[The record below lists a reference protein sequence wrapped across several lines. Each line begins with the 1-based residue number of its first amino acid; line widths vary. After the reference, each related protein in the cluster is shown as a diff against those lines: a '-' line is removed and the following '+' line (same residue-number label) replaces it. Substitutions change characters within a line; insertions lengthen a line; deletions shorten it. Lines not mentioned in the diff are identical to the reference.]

1 MCGLV
6 PLSEDG
12 DGSRSCFTGSRW
24 EIMNYCGEVLS
35 APSLLA
41 ALCEWKEGFD
51 KPVWVCGRKLSKD
64 DLRSGY

>member
-1 MCGLV
+1 
-6 PLSEDG
+6 
-12 DGSRSCFTGSRW
+12 
-24 EIMNYCGEVLS
+24 MNYCGEVLS